1 MRIKKQQDDV
11 ESPDM
16 TPMLDVVFIMLI
28 FFIVSTSFVKEEGV
42 DWLTLTKSK
51 SSTTPIEEV
60 PLVLSINEFGKVSIG
75 EREIQLD
82 AVLANVQAERAKNN
96 HKTAI
101 VRAHARS
108 STMSLV
114 RTVDQIKLAGIDQ
127 VSVGAYRSE

>member
-28 FFIVSTSFVKEEGV
+28 FFIVSTSFVKEKGV
-42 DWLTLTKSK
+42 DWLTMTNK
-51 SSTTPIEEV
+51 STTLPEPDKK
-60 PLVLSINEFGKVSIG
+60 PLVLSINEFGKVSLG
-75 EREIQLD
+75 EREIQLE

-96 HKTAI
+96 HETAI
-101 VRAHARS
+101 VRAHAKS

-114 RTVDQIKLAGIDQ
+114 RTVDQIKLAGIDK
-127 VSVGAYRSE
+127 VSVGAYQDD